1 VATAPSDKPKRSERD
16 QQRVA
21 ALLWQLHGTL
31 RTFIE
36 NYGYKAVR
44 ARLYAVLVEAT
55 KTHDTKSVIEHVA
68 KAMAR
73 IGNSNVVDEQG
84 VIDAHLGE
92 ADGTVDTF
100 RTRAESWYLEN
111 QETIAEVF
119 MALSSGVTLPVSEA
133 E

>member
-1 VATAPSDKPKRSERD
+1 MATNPSASDKVRRSERD

-21 ALLWQLHGTL
+21 ALLWQLKGSL
-31 RTFIE
+31 SSFIE
-36 NYGYKAVR
+36 NLGYKTIR
-44 ARLYAVLVEAT
+44 TRIYSSLVEAT

-73 IGNSNVVDEQG
+73 CGNCDPVKNPK
-84 VIDAHLGE
+84 VIDASLDATTE
-92 ADGTVDTF
+92 TY
-100 RTRAESWYLEN
+100 RTRAEAWYLEN

-119 MALSSGVTLPVSEA
+119 MALSSGVTLPVSES